1 MNRSPVVG
9 ALSLSILLFLGFF
22 MPGCVTTKE
31 EETMPMHEA
40 MPMQEEMT
48 MMRTYPKDYV
58 FPLSEINLEKVIEE
72 NTGFKVLKEN
82 ATTVRD
88 YYRGGVQEK
97 GEGERLLKDEKWEE
111 AMSHFI
117 KSNRFLEVVVD
128 YLPEDEPYR
137 NIYGNHFVIFMPNLL
152 MADNQL
158 KIAKTYKKLNMSSN
172 DTYWEKKRCKR
183 YLAQSLRSVKT
194 EWAFQIK
201 RELEEE

>member
-1 MNRSPVVG
+1 MTRLRIVR

-22 MPGCVTTKE
+22 MAGCATTKE
-31 EETMPMHEA
+31 EETMSMHEA
-40 MPMQEEMT
+40 MPMQEEMA

-72 NTGFKVLKEN
+72 NAGLKVLKEN
-82 ATTVRD
+82 ATAVRD

-97 GEGERLLKDEKWEE
+97 AEGERLLGDEKWEE

-128 YLPEDEPYR
+128 YLPEDEPYW

-152 MADNQL
+152 IADNQL
-158 KIAKTYKKLNMSSN
+158 KIAKIYKKLNMSSN
-172 DTYWEKKRCKR
+172 DTYWETKRCKR
-183 YLAQSLRSVKT
+183 YLARSLRSVKT